1 MVVYALA
8 ILARLRPCGF
18 IVFYFFLLSMLAALR
33 IVRLFYFYVSA
44 AEDQAN
50 EFQTKK

>member
-8 ILARLRPCGF
+8 ILARLRPYS
-18 IVFYFFLLSMLAALR
+18 FYFFLLSMLAALR